1 MITQARFWN
10 DPSNIRWFAN
20 EPAPDYWR
28 DFFTEHKTTYSQK
41 VLDLGC
47 GAGRNTELLY
57 RLGYDVYACDLYLGM
72 IRATKKRL
80 VKAGMGEKEVK
91 YRIVQAAMLRLP
103 YGLDTFDT
111 VLSNGVYHNVDS
123 TDEMI
128 QAVGESARVLKDQ
141 GLVCF
146 NLFSSDYIDQ
156 TLKKITANTYLT
168 KEGLPMVLV
177 SPRDFLSIC
186 RSNSLV
192 LEGELKSYNR
202 EVSTGIRSV
211 MRGVLRKK

>member
-57 RLGYDVYACDLYLGM
+57 RLGYDVYACDLHLGM
-72 IRATKKRL
+72 IRATKERL
-80 VKAGMGEKEVK
+80 VKAGMEEKEVK
-91 YRIVQAAMLRLP
+91 YRIVQATMLRLP
-103 YGLDTFDT
+103 YGLDTFDI

-128 QAVGESARVLKDQ
+128 QAVGESARILKDQ

-168 KEGLPMVLV
+168 KEGLPMVLI

-202 EVSTGIRSV
+202 EVSTGVRSV
-211 MRGVLRKK
+211 MRGVSRKK